1 MLLALVDEIWRE
13 SAIEPIYLYPHER
26 HFAISEGAVSERK
39 TDRVEEGGENRRK
52 GAVALINPLLR
63 IPRERMHDLR
73 AREWR
78 FSSPN
83 PFIISTERFRVAVD
97 RRLNQTNLNFAPRGT
112 LSLSL
117 SRENRLITRD
127 ASRRNIAFYNG
138 IDSRMTVERRGRR
151 TWGRYRELSRPY
163 DYPQHL
169 GPPTFLP
176 RNVPRDTV
184 SRRGFR

>member
-112 LSLSL
+112 LSFSL

-151 TWGRYRELSRPY
+151 TLGTISRVIETVRLS
-163 DYPQHL
+163 
-169 GPPTFLP
+169 PTLRAPHFSP
-176 RNVPRDTV
+176 SKCP
-184 SRRGFR
+184 